1 MPVKNLNIAFYGL
14 LVFIAIYG
22 LSCARQSSPDGG
34 PKDEIPPKVLEA
46 EPGLNALNFNSD
58 KIVLK
63 FSEYVKLDN
72 IEQELSISPHTT
84 EKPKVFLKGKKLII
98 KLTEQLQTNT
108 TYAYNFGNAIGDLAE
123 NNKLEN
129 LTYVFSTGSFI
140 DSLTIEGKVTSA
152 LTGKGIENTKVCL
165 YNSTK
170 DSLIFNE
177 TPTYVTTADKSGKF
191 KFQYLPD
198 LNFRIAAIV
207 ESNNNYVYDF
217 ASEQIAFYTENIQPT
232 DSSLINLVLYSPQSA
247 KTWNYEALKDS
258 GMFTITNEG
267 FDSIN
272 LKTISDSTELVYC
285 NYNFLEDSLLAYFTS
300 SKKTAEFTV
309 FEKDSLLDT
318 IRINIKTEKAIKDT
332 FALTAYGL
340 ENKFHFNENDKLI
353 LKSKY
358 PIKKINP
365 EQIDILADSLYT
377 NTVSYFVN
385 EKQKN
390 LLQFYGEFDT
400 TKLYS
405 FKLGVGAVTNMFDRV
420 SAADTI
426 ILKPLSN
433 EDFTKINLGLLNVDS
448 TSTASYIAQLY
459 AGESKLLAIQTL
471 DSFKTSF
478 SQLLSGQYSLKVIED
493 KNNNGIWDNGIY
505 NIRQPERIFLASE
518 KPFSIKKG
526 IEHSIELK
534 VNP

>member
-1 MPVKNLNIAFYGL
+1 MPLKISNISFYGWL
-14 LVFIAIYG
+14 IFITLYG

-63 FSEYVKLDN
+63 FSEYVKLDKL
-72 IEQELSISPHTT
+72 EQELSISPYTT

-98 KLTEQLQTNT
+98 KLSEQLQANT

-129 LTYVFSTGSFI
+129 LTYVFSTGDFI
-140 DSLTIEGKVTSA
+140 DSLKIEGRVTSA

-177 TPTYVTTADKSGKF
+177 TPSYITTADKSGNY

-198 LNFRIAAIV
+198 FDFRIAAIV
-207 ESNNNYVYDF
+207 ETNNNNVYDF
-217 ASEQIAFYTENIQPT
+217 ASEQIAFSTESIQPT
-232 DSSLINLVLYSPQSA
+232 DSSLINLVLYSPQTT

-258 GMFTITNEG
+258 GMFAITSEG

-272 LKTISDSTELVYC
+272 LKTISDSTELVYY
-285 NYNFLEDSLLAYFTS
+285 NYNFLEDSLLAWFTS

-318 IRINIKTEKAIKDT
+318 IRINTETEQALKDT
-332 FALTAYGL
+332 FAFTAYGL
-340 ENKFHFNENDKLI
+340 ENKFHFNENGKLI

-358 PIKKINP
+358 PIKEINP
-365 EQIDILADSLYT
+365 AQICVLADSLST
-377 NTVSYFVN
+377 NSVSYFVN
-385 EKQKN
+385 EMQKN

-400 TKLYS
+400 SKLYT
-405 FKLGVGAVTNMFDRV
+405 FQLGVGAVTNIYNKV

-426 ILKPLSN
+426 NLKPLSD
-433 EDFTKINLGLLNVDS
+433 EDFTSINLSLLNID
-448 TSTASYIAQLY
+448 STASYIAQLY
-459 AGESKLLAIQTL
+459 AGENKLLTIQPL

-478 SQLLSGQYSLKVIED
+478 NQLLTGEYSLKVIED
-493 KNNNGIWDNGIY
+493 KNDNGKWDNGIY
-505 NIRQPERIFLASE
+505 NIQQPERIFLASE
-518 KPFSIKKG
+518 KPISIKKG
-526 IEHSIELK
+526 IEHNIELE
-534 VNP
+534 VN